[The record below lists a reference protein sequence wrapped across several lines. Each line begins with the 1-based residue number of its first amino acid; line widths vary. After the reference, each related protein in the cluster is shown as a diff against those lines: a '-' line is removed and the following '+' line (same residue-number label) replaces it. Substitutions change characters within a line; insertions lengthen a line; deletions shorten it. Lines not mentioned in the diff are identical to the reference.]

1 MYLTTEKINEL
12 IAIAAANDGH
22 CDRCL
27 RVIKVY
33 KYQVSKTMAKI
44 MREMAK
50 ATKATG
56 ERAIDMETLDLTHTE
71 RSQLS
76 KMRQHG
82 LIVQPKDDR
91 GVKKPR
97 HWLITTKGWQFLRG
111 EQIPA
116 KVVVFDN
123 QVLGH
128 EGGTTDIRRLLDDP
142 GFYEADPLSTEEAAA
157 FHDVR
162 TPQKMQEHRAEYR
175 NRNYTAGG
183 FEQGKVYTILVERLQ
198 MGKPV
203 KIHAILA
210 EGAKPQECTYNDI
223 AAFQWDWKI
232 TNG

>member
-12 IAIAAANDGH
+12 IAVAAANDGH

-111 EQIPA
+111 EAIPA

-142 GFYEADPLSTEEAAA
+142 GFYEADPLSTAEAAA
-157 FHDVR
+157 YHDVR
-162 TPQKMQEHRAEYR
+162 TPQKMQEHDAVWLGYDQLTLKRGS
-175 NRNYTAGG
+175 TH
-183 FEQGKVYTILVERLQ
+183 TIKIERLQ
-198 MGKPV
+198 VGKPV
-203 KIHAILA
+203 VVHVDIADH
-210 EGAKPQECTYNDI
+210 EGNKRRFEYPDI
-223 AAFQWDWKI
+223 AAFQRSWKI
-232 TNG
+232 A

>member
-1 MYLTTEKINEL
+1 MYLSTEKINEL

-50 ATKATG
+50 ATKGTG

-128 EGGTTDIRRLLDDP
+128 EGGVTDIRRLLDDP
-142 GFYEADPLSTEEAAA
+142 GFYEADPLSTEEAKAY
-157 FHDVR
+157 HDVR
-162 TPQKMQEHRAEYR
+162 TPQKMQEHRAEWRGYSTG
-175 NRNYTAGG
+175 NLTNGTTYDI
-183 FEQGKVYTILVERLQ
+183 KIERLQ
-198 MGKPV
+198 VGKPV
-203 KIHAILA
+203 RVHV
-210 EGAKPQECTYNDI
+210 EGFNPFEYKDI
-223 AAFQWDWKI
+223 AQFQKSWKI

>member
-1 MYLTTEKINEL
+1 MYLSTEKINEL

-128 EGGTTDIRRLLDDP
+128 EGGVTDIRRLLDDP
-142 GFYEADPLSTEEAAA
+142 GFYEADPLSTDEAKAY
-157 FHDVR
+157 HDVR
-162 TPQKMQEHRAEYR
+162 TPQKMQEHRAEWR
-175 NRNYTAGG
+175 GMNV
-183 FEQGKVYTILVERLQ
+183 GKLQHGRFYDIKIERLQ
-198 MGKPV
+198 VGRPV
-203 KIHAILA
+203 VAHIDYGDEVKVT
-210 EGAKPQECTYNDI
+210 EYKDI
-223 AAFQWDWKI
+223 AAFQRSWKI
-232 TNG
+232 NNG

>member
-1 MYLTTEKINEL
+1 MYLSTEKINEL
-12 IAIAAANDGH
+12 IAVAAANDGH

-33 KYQVSKTMAKI
+33 KYQISKTMAKI

-82 LIVQPKDDR
+82 LIVQPKNED
-91 GVKKPR
+91 GVKKAR

-111 EQIPA
+111 EDIPA
-116 KVVVFDN
+116 KVIVFDN

-128 EGGTTDIRRLLDDP
+128 EGGMANIRRILGEP
-142 GFYEADPLSTEEAAA
+142 GFYESDPLSTEEAAA
-157 FHDVR
+157 YHDVR
-162 TPQKMQEHRAEYR
+162 TPQKRQQHTAEW
-175 NRNYTAGG
+175 RNYSTGG
-183 FEQGKVYTILVERLQ
+183 FVQGHTYDIEIDRLQ

-203 KIHAILA
+203 VVHGKDEAGN
-210 EGAKPQECTYNDI
+210 EFTQEYRDI
-223 AAFQWDWKI
+223 AAFHKSWKI
-232 TNG
+232 TQ

>member
-12 IAIAAANDGH
+12 ISVAAANDGH

-44 MREMAK
+44 IKEMAA
-50 ATKATG
+50 ATKKTG

-82 LIVQPKDDR
+82 LIVQPKDER

-97 HWLITTKGWQFLRG
+97 HWLITVKGWQFLRG
-111 EQIPA
+111 EKIPA

-142 GFYEADPLSTEEAAA
+142 GFYEADPLSTEEAKVY
-157 FHDVR
+157 HDVR
-162 TPQKMQEHRAEYR
+162 TPLKHTEHQAQYMG
-175 NRNYTAGG
+175 YSMDGLVKGTH
-183 FEQGKVYTILVERLQ
+183 YTIFVERLQ
-198 MGKPV
+198 VGKPV
-203 KIHAILA
+203 SLHTGDVTAPRKY
-210 EGAKPQECTYNDI
+210 QDI
-223 AAFQWDWKI
+223 AAFQRNWKI
-232 TNG
+232 THD